1 MNNNIKII
9 CWTGKILYQGPCDDE
24 QVDVVLNANRC
35 KHCDGGL
42 VLSRDTFSTCKECN
56 ESGYSGD
63 FHVEWEDSSIDEN
76 VYEAINY

>member
-1 MNNNIKII
+1 MNPNIKII
-9 CWTGKILYQGPCDDE
+9 CWTGKILYQGPHNSPE
-24 QVDVVLNANRC
+24 VDTVLDANRC
-35 KHCDGGL
+35 ACVADRQNECA
-42 VLSRDTFSTCKECN
+42 VCN

>member
-1 MNNNIKII
+1 MNPNIKII
-9 CWTGKILYQGPCDDE
+9 CWTGKILYQGPHNSPE
-24 QVDVVLNANRC
+24 VDTVLDANRC
-35 KHCDGGL
+35 VGDFHIEWECA
-42 VLSRDTFSTCKECN
+42 VCN